1 LTATPEKTDV
11 VVVGGGPAGL
21 AAAIAA
27 RLKGFDVAVADGAHP
42 PIDKACGEGLM
53 PDSFGA
59 VHKLGIRIDAEQAFP
74 FRGIRFLGEGASV
87 EANFP
92 GGSGIAMR
100 RPCLHQALVD
110 RANEVGV
117 TLLWGGR
124 VVGLTED
131 GVALDG
137 HDMPRHDL
145 RCRWVV
151 GADGQ
156 KSRVRRWAALDGA
169 RHESFRFGFRRH
181 YRISPWTDYMEI
193 YWGPG
198 SQMYVSPVNRGEVC
212 VALITRDAR
221 MRLEQALPQFP
232 DLSRRLAGAT
242 VSSTERGAITASRS
256 LRRVFRG
263 RTVLIGD
270 ASGSVDAI
278 TGEGLSL
285 SFHQA
290 IALGNALAAGDIR
303 AYQDEHRRLA
313 QRPELM
319 AKLMLSL
326 DRFPTLRGRVLRAM
340 ASDPEIFATMLAMH
354 VGAISPGDFLMH
366 GMLPLGRQMLTA
378 I

>member
-1 LTATPEKTDV
+1 LIAAPDKTDV
-11 VVVGGGPAGL
+11 LVVGGGPAGL

-27 RLKGFDVAVADGAHP
+27 RAKGFDVTVVDGAHP

-53 PDSFGA
+53 PDSFAA
-59 VHKLGIRIDAEQAFP
+59 VHRLGIRVDAEQSFP

-92 GGSGIAMR
+92 SGSGIAMR

-110 RANEVGV
+110 RANEAGV
-117 TLLWGGR
+117 TLLWGR
-124 VVGLTED
+124 RLVGLAED
-131 GVALDG
+131 GVVLDG
-137 HDMPRHDL
+137 HSI

-156 KSRVRRWAALDGA
+156 NSRVRRWAGLNGA

-181 YRISPWTDYMEI
+181 YRITPWTDYMEI

-198 SQMYVSPVNRGEVC
+198 SQMYVTPVNHGEVC
-212 VALITRDAR
+212 VALITRNAQVR
-221 MRLEQALPQFP
+221 MEQALRQFP
-232 DLSRRLAGAT
+232 DLSQRLGGAT
-242 VSSTERGAITASRS
+242 SSTTERGAVTASRS

-290 IALGNALAAGDIR
+290 IALADALAAEDLG

-313 QRPELM
+313 RRPNLM
-319 AKLMLSL
+319 ANLMLSL
-326 DRFPTLRGRVLRAM
+326 DRFPVLRRRVLRALE
-340 ASDPEIFATMLAMH
+340 SDPEIFGNMLAMH
-354 VGAISPGDFLMH
+354 VGAISPADFLMH

-378 I
+378 F